1 MTTFDLHLK
10 RHQLLRL
17 FPAAWDA
24 LLASHLDLSV
34 RPWLGEW
41 ARHGWPLIVRRPLP
55 GEASRV
61 PVGLP
66 LPPSEGKRRIALQV
80 RFADI
85 ASVAPLPRLSDVM
98 GVAPQSWRPT
108 LRQLVELAQIYQVRC
123 GVFGS
128 LAWQRLTGLTYVG
141 VGSDLDIVWTLPHRA
156 LITQFFASMA
166 EIESHAPMRFDGELW
181 REDGACVSWRE
192 LRSGT
197 AELAV
202 KTMTDVRL
210 CSVVDFIGS

>member
-1 MTTFDLHLK
+1 MSTIDLHLK
-10 RHQLLRL
+10 RHHLLRL

-24 LLASHLDLSV
+24 LLASHLELSV

-41 ARHGWPLIVRRPLP
+41 ASHGWPLIVRRPMP
-55 GEASRV
+55 GEGSRV

-85 ASVAPLPRLSDVM
+85 ASAAPLPLLSEVM
-98 GVAPQSWRPT
+98 GLAPQSWRPT
-108 LRQLVELAQIYQVRC
+108 LRQLVELAQKYQVRC

-141 VGSDLDIVWTLPHRA
+141 LGSDLDIVWPLPHRA
-156 LITQFFASMA
+156 LITQFVADVA
-166 EIESHAPMRFDGELW
+166 EIESHAPMRLDGELT
-181 REDGACVSWRE
+181 REDGAGVSWRE
-192 LRSGT
+192 LRSGA
-197 AELAV
+197 AELGV